1 MEGMSE
7 KRHEIQEHEI
17 QSLKLF
23 KPLSSLLARLH
34 EAGCAR
40 DRAGNRE
47 LHMDQYLMLILLYL
61 FNPICVSLRSL
72 QQASTLRNVQ
82 KALKVPRTSLGSLSE
97 ATQVFDADLLLGI
110 IDDLAGQLQSIPHD
124 ARLDDLKAI
133 LTAVDGTL
141 LTALPKMVWALWKPD
156 HRGIKVHVQFEVLKG
171 VPVSAVVTE
180 GNGNEKTILAGN
192 LQAGRLYVM
201 DRGYAMYKL
210 FQAILDAGSSFVGR
224 LRDNAVYRVVRE
236 NELTAA
242 DREAGVVRDAV
253 VQLGSEGKDK
263 ELTRPVRIVEVKC
276 TPHKKRYKIGRGGP
290 EQGETILI
298 VTDRLD
304 LAAEV
309 VGLIFRHRWT
319 VEIFFRFFK
328 HILGCRHLLSTKQ
341 NGVKLQTYAAIIACL
356 LIALWTGRKP
366 TLRTYEMIC
375 YYQMG
380 WAQEDELLAHIEK
393 LQKQEK

>member
-1 MEGMSE
+1 MSE

>member
-1 MEGMSE
+1 MSE

-171 VPVSAVVTE
+171 VPVLAVVTE